1 MSEVENTPSV
11 ENGTLDLQ
19 AEVASLRQQ
28 VWTLLVLLFVIS
40 GTFTFYL
47 FRQTA
52 VNRKDLQAYKP
63 GATQFIQQFQKE
75 APGMDQFIQRLG
87 EYGRTHPDFV
97 PILNK
102 YKIPVTAGPAPTPA
116 ATAPKK

>member
-1 MSEVENTPSV
+1 
-11 ENGTLDLQ
+11 
-19 AEVASLRQQ
+19 
-28 VWTLLVLLFVIS
+28 VLLFVIS

-63 GATQFIQQFQKE
+63 WATQFIQQFQKE
-75 APGMDQFIQRLG
+75 GPGMDQFIQKLG
-87 EYGRTHPDFV
+87 EYSRTHPDFV

-102 YKIPVTAGPAPTPA
+102 YKIPVTAGPAPA
-116 ATAPKK
+116 STAPKK

>member
-63 GATQFIQQFQKE
+63 WATQFIQQFQKE
-75 APGMDQFIQRLG
+75 GPGMDQLIQKLG
-87 EYGRTHPDFV
+87 EYSRTHPDFV

-102 YKIPVTAGPAPTPA
+102 YKIPVTAGPAPA
-116 ATAPKK
+116 STAPKK